1 MKRKVITFFI
11 ILISFLLQSTLF
23 VKLKFGAVSPNLML
37 VVTSSFGFMRGR
49 KSGIAVGAIS
59 GLLVDIFWGQLL
71 GFHTLLYTVI
81 GYLNGSFERLFYDE
95 DIKLPIVLISA
106 SEFLYGICIYVFV
119 YMLEGDFAF
128 VLYKSEAARFH
139 IEEGNDLPA
148 KTYEMIEEEILL
160 KRARDRALY
169 LLQSQGRTQ
178 AEMIKKLKDDGYP
191 QSVTE
196 RVLSF
201 LQEYH
206 FIDDNA
212 YTENYIHVNKG
223 RKSKRQITYELQ
235 QKGVDRDQIRQMLE
249 ENPVDEEET
258 VRALLK
264 KKTGGRIPEDKKE
277 IQKLAAFLGR
287 KGFSFEVISRVL
299 RDVADY

>member
-71 GFHTLLYTVI
+71 GFHTLLYTVF

-119 YMLEGDFAF
+119 YMLQGDFAF
-128 VLYKSEAARFH
+128 
-139 IEEGNDLPA
+139 G
-148 KTYEMIEEEILL
+148 TYLFSII
-160 KRARDRALY
+160 
-169 LLQSQGRTQ
+169 
-178 AEMIKKLKDDGYP
+178 
-191 QSVTE
+191 
-196 RVLSF
+196 
-201 LQEYH
+201 
-206 FIDDNA
+206 
-212 YTENYIHVNKG
+212 
-223 RKSKRQITYELQ
+223 
-235 QKGVDRDQIRQMLE
+235 
-249 ENPVDEEET
+249 
-258 VRALLK
+258 
-264 KKTGGRIPEDKKE
+264 IPELVYT
-277 IQKLAAFLGR
+277 ILVTLILYQVILHINRKLESEEQRSASKF
-287 KGFSFEVISRVL
+287 V
-299 RDVADY
+299 

>member
-119 YMLEGDFAF
+119 YMLQGDFAF
-128 VLYKSEAARFH
+128 
-139 IEEGNDLPA
+139 G
-148 KTYEMIEEEILL
+148 TYLFSII
-160 KRARDRALY
+160 
-169 LLQSQGRTQ
+169 
-178 AEMIKKLKDDGYP
+178 
-191 QSVTE
+191 
-196 RVLSF
+196 
-201 LQEYH
+201 
-206 FIDDNA
+206 
-212 YTENYIHVNKG
+212 
-223 RKSKRQITYELQ
+223 
-235 QKGVDRDQIRQMLE
+235 
-249 ENPVDEEET
+249 
-258 VRALLK
+258 
-264 KKTGGRIPEDKKE
+264 IPELVYT
-277 IQKLAAFLGR
+277 ILVTLILYQVILHINRKLESEEQRSASKF
-287 KGFSFEVISRVL
+287 V
-299 RDVADY
+299 